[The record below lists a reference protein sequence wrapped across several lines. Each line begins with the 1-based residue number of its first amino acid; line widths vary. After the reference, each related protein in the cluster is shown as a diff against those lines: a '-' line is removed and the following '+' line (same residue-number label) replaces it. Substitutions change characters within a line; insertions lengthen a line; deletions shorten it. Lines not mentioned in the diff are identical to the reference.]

1 MDKVMDSRAKAA
13 LLEKAGHT
21 GEESLKH
28 REPVPLWERRGGLSS
43 AVSRPGVLGPQT
55 PRGLG

>member
-1 MDKVMDSRAKAA
+1 MDSRAKAA
-13 LLEKAGHT
+13 LLEKVGHT
-21 GEESLKH
+21 REESLKH
-28 REPVPLWERRGGLSS
+28 RETVPLWERRGCLGS